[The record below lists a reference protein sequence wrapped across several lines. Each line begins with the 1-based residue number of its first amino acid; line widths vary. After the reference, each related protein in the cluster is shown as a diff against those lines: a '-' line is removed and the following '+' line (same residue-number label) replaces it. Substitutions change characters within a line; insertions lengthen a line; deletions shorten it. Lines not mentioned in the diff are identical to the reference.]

1 MRIVG
6 NADLRGEQPGL
17 RLVQVDKSM
26 PCGLRSEIILFSYWT
41 PENTE
46 GSGRDVLSSHVV
58 DQKVV
63 RLSELHSLL
72 CCWGFELWIYSPDTQ
87 ALELR
92 WGKKVITG
100 MSVLLKAPFLNTL

>member
-17 RLVQVDKSM
+17 RLIQVDKSL
-26 PCGLRSEIILFSYWT
+26 PCGLSSEIILFSYWT

-46 GSGRDVLSSHVV
+46 SGGRDVLSSPVI

-63 RLSELHSLL
+63 RLFSE
-72 CCWGFELWIYSPDTQ
+72 
-87 ALELR
+87 
-92 WGKKVITG
+92 
-100 MSVLLKAPFLNTL
+100 SVLWCAAGDLSFGYTHLTPKH